1 MGHEGAPGVF
11 PGQWETSPGAEG
23 QVGKGGRRQGR
34 ADLKGWVG
42 VSIIYN
48 LKVNK
53 VNGQKHVRFFFV
65 LATLHDTWD
74 PSSLTR
80 DRTCAS
86 MVLTTGPPGSRN
98 LDF

>member
-65 LATLHDTWD
+65 LATLHGLWISA
-74 PSSLTR
+74 PQ
-80 DRTCAS
+80 
-86 MVLTTGPPGSRN
+86 PGVRHTPF
-98 LDF
+98 LLRFAWVTH